1 MARAHWRPVAASP
14 KPPAMRMTGRQNGD
28 GSGLG
33 YALLGFIMLS
43 CGDAVVKTMVAA
55 VSPPE
60 IAAMRFTLGALG
72 LGLLVALRRGLG
84 GFGGQPW
91 RWQVLRGGGVALATT
106 GFFGAV
112 SIMPLATATSITF
125 TSPILTALLAALLLG
140 EKIRRPTIV
149 AALVAFAGTLIVL
162 RPNFAALGWSGL
174 LPLLSA
180 IGTSAI
186 MVGNRAIS
194 GRTDP
199 LASQFWMAALAAPL
213 LMVVALVAHRSGLA
227 HLELIWPAP
236 TIWLLCSAVA
246 VTASTSHWLI
256 YLASRS
262 SGAGTVAP
270 LTYVQLLVALVLGA
284 AIFGDRPDAVALA
297 GAAVIIAA
305 GLYLWR
311 SNSRYL
317 ADELPEA

>member
-1 MARAHWRPVAASP
+1 
-14 KPPAMRMTGRQNGD
+14 MRKTGRQAGTGN
-28 GSGLG
+28 GLG
-33 YALLGFIMLS
+33 YALLGFVVLS
-43 CGDAVVKTMVAA
+43 CGDAVVKHMVAA

-60 IAAMRFTLGALG
+60 IAAIRFTLGALG
-72 LGLLVALRRGLG
+72 LGALVALRRGRA
-84 GFGGQPW
+84 GFGNQPW
-91 RWQVLRGGGVALATT
+91 RWQALRGGGIAVATT
-106 GFFGAV
+106 GFFGAM
-112 SIMPLATATSITF
+112 SIMPLATATSIGF
-125 TSPILTALLAALLLG
+125 TSPILTSLLAAALLG

-149 AALVAFAGTLIVL
+149 AALIAFAGTLIVM
-162 RPNFAALGWSGL
+162 RPNFAALGWSAL

-180 IGTSAI
+180 FGTSAI

-199 LASQFWMAALAAPL
+199 LASQFWMAAIAAPL
-213 LMVVALVAHRSGLA
+213 LIAVATLAHFSGVPRLALVLPPR
-227 HLELIWPAP
+227 E
-236 TIWLLCSAVA
+236 IWLLCSAVA

-256 YLASRS
+256 YLASRR

-270 LTYVQLLVALVLGA
+270 LTYVQLLVALILGA
-284 AIFGDRPDAVALA
+284 AVFGDRPDAVALA
-297 GAAVIIAA
+297 GAGVIIGA